1 MYFKKVNQIIF
12 VRLNVV
18 INYEDYLYR
27 LEKLAELSVYFVKIV
42 LEKDGVWFGVV
53 QEVKDSE
60 MQLVSILCIKDL
72 QVVIIVVKVIVGKTV

>member
-1 MYFKKVNQIIF
+1 M
-12 VRLNVV
+12 